1 MVHSGTKAISVPV
14 EEEKAWFEQKVRE
27 CEQHLFRF
35 AFHLTGSVEKS
46 EDLVQ
51 EAFLRAFQYRKSYDH
66 DRSFENWIYAILLN
80 VYRQQQKKEK
90 FLRLVL
96 PWKSS
101 NTEDDEEK
109 PWDSLEWEGDGPEEL
124 VLKKQ
129 VFRDLYAAIEKLP
142 MKMKEIMVL
151 CDVMGHSYEE
161 ASEILGCPIGTVRSR
176 LHRARKRV
184 KEKLESVYGEEIF
197 YFWG

>member
-1 MVHSGTKAISVPV
+1 MVYSKTEAMPISV
-14 EEEKAWFEQKVRE
+14 EEEKIWFEQKVRE
-27 CEQHLFRF
+27 YGERLSRF

-51 EAFLRAFQYRKSYDH
+51 EAFLRAFQYRRSYDRA
-66 DRSFENWIYAILLN
+66 RSFENWIYAILLN

-101 NTEDDEEK
+101 DGENDEEK
-109 PWDSLEWEGDGPEEL
+109 PWDFLEWEGDGPEEW

-142 MKMKEIMVL
+142 LKMKEVMVL

-161 ASEILGCPIGTVRSR
+161 TSEILGCPVGTVRSR

-184 KEKLESVYGEEIF
+184 KEMLEGVYGEEILHL
-197 YFWG
+197 WG